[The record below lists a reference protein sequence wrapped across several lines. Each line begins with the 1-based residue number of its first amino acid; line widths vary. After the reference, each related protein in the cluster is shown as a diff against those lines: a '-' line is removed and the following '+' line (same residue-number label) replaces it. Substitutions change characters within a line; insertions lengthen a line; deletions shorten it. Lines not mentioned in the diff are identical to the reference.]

1 MIRAATALI
10 LVLAA
15 IAGPAPAREITGQL
29 AYRERV
35 ALPPDARLSVELRGA
50 EGIVAELRE
59 PAAGREVPLPFRLE
73 GTAATLVLQAAILS
87 GSEVLWLSE
96 PVEIAPGDGAVALG
110 LVPLAAHKAIP
121 FATTLACGTTLVQ
134 AGIRDTTARL
144 RLGAETRDL
153 AQVEAASGARYS
165 DGGLPETSFWS
176 RGARATAVWSGVELP
191 ECAPFPDPARQTVA
205 ARGNEPG
212 WVMTAGPDGMAF
224 SSESGAALAGA
235 LPPARLTAEAMTWA
249 IPGGPALT
257 LAPGLCNDTMTGMP
271 FPMTAAVTVDGQSL
285 TGCAGDPAD
294 LLAGDWRVTE
304 LADAPLPEGTE
315 GSLRF
320 EAGQVSGRAFC
331 NRFSGGFTLG
341 GEGLRFGPAAATR
354 MACPPAQMA
363 AEGAF
368 LAALAKVDRFDIA
381 ADGTLE
387 LIGGDRVL
395 LRAAR

>member
-1 MIRAATALI
+1 MNRPAAA
-10 LVLAA
+10 VLALA
-15 IAGPAPAREITGQL
+15 LAAAGPASPREITGQL
-29 AYRERV
+29 AYRERM

-73 GTAATLVLQAAILS
+73 GTEATLELQAAILS
-87 GSEVLWLSE
+87 GGEVIWLSE
-96 PVEIAPGDGAVALG
+96 PLDIAPGDGPVALG
-110 LVPLAAHKAIP
+110 LVPLAPHRAMG
-121 FATTLACGTTLVQ
+121 FATLMACGPRLVQ
-134 AGIRDTTARL
+134 VGFRDDIARL
-144 RLGAETRDL
+144 RMGDDTRDL
-153 AQVEAASGARYS
+153 AQEPAASGARFA

-176 RGARATAVWSGVELP
+176 RGDRATVVWSGVELP
-191 ECAPFPDPARQTVA
+191 ECAPFADPARQTVT

-212 WVMTAGPDGMAF
+212 WVLTAGPDGMALTT
-224 SSESGAALAGA
+224 ESGLALAGA
-235 LPPARLTAEAMTWA
+235 LPPMRLAAETATWV

-257 LAPGLCNDTMTGMP
+257 LAPGLCQDSMTGMP
-271 FPMTAAVTVDGQSL
+271 YPAQARLMLDGKAL
-285 TGCAGDPAD
+285 AGCAGDPAS

-304 LADAPLPEGTE
+304 LADAALPDGAE
-315 GSLRF
+315 GSLSF
-320 EAGQVSGRAFC
+320 DAGQVAGRAFC
-331 NRFSGGFTLG
+331 NRFAGGYTLD

-381 ADGTLE
+381 PDGALA